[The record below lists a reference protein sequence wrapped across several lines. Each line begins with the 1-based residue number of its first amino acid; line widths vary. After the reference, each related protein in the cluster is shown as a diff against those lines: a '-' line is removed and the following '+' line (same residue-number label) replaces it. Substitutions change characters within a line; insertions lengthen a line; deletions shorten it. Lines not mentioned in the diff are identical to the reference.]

1 MPKKKRAN
9 GEGSIRQRPDGLWEA
24 RYTVDGKRRS
34 VYGVTQAEALRKRR
48 EALASAD
55 KGQYIEPSKMTVA
68 SWLTQWEETYGRP
81 GWRDT
86 TAGTHHQSIINHLIP
101 ALGDIPL
108 QKLGAQD
115 IQRFIIHQQGTGV
128 KPASIIK
135 QLSPLKG
142 AMHQAV
148 LLKLRADNPFD
159 GVKQPKL
166 VQDEIEHLTEAEQC
180 AYAASLPD
188 TTTGRL
194 LRFILG
200 TGLRVGE
207 AIGLCWSD
215 VEDEQFT
222 VRRTIA
228 TVSNLHAEEG
238 EPRTRQS
245 VQPTKTGAG
254 LRIIPLGNDMRAL
267 LDRQHKEQ
275 AGERLKAGAQWQCGD
290 YVFASAVGTPLQVRN
305 IRRVHEK
312 ALAAAGV
319 HRVTLHG
326 LRHSFATR
334 WLVHDSDIRGLS
346 EILGHADVA
355 TTLRRYVHSDPTH
368 KADMMQRMGM
378 L

>member
-1 MPKKKRAN
+1 MR
-9 GEGSIRQRPDGLWEA
+9 
-24 RYTVDGKRRS
+24 
-34 VYGVTQAEALRKRR
+34 
-48 EALASAD
+48 
-55 KGQYIEPSKMTVA
+55 
-68 SWLTQWEETYGRP
+68 
-81 GWRDT
+81 
-86 TAGTHHQSIINHLIP
+86 
-101 ALGDIPL
+101 
-108 QKLGAQD
+108 
-115 IQRFIIHQQGTGV
+115 
-128 KPASIIK
+128 
-135 QLSPLKG
+135 
-142 AMHQAV
+142 QAV
-148 LLKLRADNPFD
+148 LLKLRAENPFD

-166 VQDEIEHLTEAEQC
+166 VQDEVEHLTEAEQRD
-180 AYAASLPD
+180 YAASLPA

-215 VEDEQFT
+215 VKDAQFT
-222 VRRTIA
+222 VRRTVA
-228 TVSNLHAEEG
+228 TVSNLHAAEG

-245 VQPTKTGAG
+245 IQPTKTGAG
-254 LRIIPLGNDMRAL
+254 LRSIPLGNDMRAL

-275 AGERLKAGAQWQCGD
+275 AKERIKAGPQWQSGEF
-290 YVFASAVGTPLQVRN
+290 VFASAVGTPLQVRN
-305 IRRVHEK
+305 IRRVHDK

-368 KADMMQRMGM
+368 KADMMQRMGV